1 MPDEKKSD
9 ITTDAPAVIDDIVTD
24 APAAIDDP
32 AGDLRSLI
40 EAEAE
45 EQDIW
50 QGVSSDV
57 TDDIVID
64 ASAVADDIVTES
76 PAVIDDV
83 LPGGPRKMHN
93 LGPDPVW
100 VETKTQ
106 LALELASR
114 GLVQDV
120 RDRHAADD
128 KSPWATR
135 TRLRPGAVD
144 PFMPLDQQA
153 PPAAETTLPASTG
166 SSTRTT
172 ATLGET
178 RASVEAMHLSLD
190 QLRLIRE
197 YTRMLG
203 DAHLDSWLYC
213 KRCLDP
219 GNLEASR
226 CQVHVRL
233 DTVLI
238 ICSCCLRFGNGA
250 TALSSRLDVPTAPFL
265 EFAIQPTEVAF
276 PLSVAQLFRR
286 FDTAVLMPLLLK
298 EALRCTRCL
307 EAGRPDGTSSPVT
320 STLLDIRCRCQHRV
334 YRGAIG

>member
-1 MPDEKKSD
+1 MPDEKK
-9 ITTDAPAVIDDIVTD
+9 DDIVTD
-24 APAAIDDP
+24 APAM
-32 AGDLRSLI
+32 
-40 EAEAE
+40 
-45 EQDIW
+45 
-50 QGVSSDV
+50 
-57 TDDIVID
+57 
-64 ASAVADDIVTES
+64 
-76 PAVIDDV
+76 IDDV
-83 LPGGPRKMHN
+83 LPGGPRLMHN

-144 PFMPLDQQA
+144 PFLPAAQQA
-153 PPAAETTLPASTG
+153 PPAAEITLPASTETPG
-166 SSTRTT
+166 RTT
-172 ATLGET
+172 ATLGEART
-178 RASVEAMHLSLD
+178 AVDAVQLSLT

-219 GNLEASR
+219 EHLEASR
-226 CQVHVRL
+226 CLVHVRL
-233 DTVLI
+233 DSVMI
-238 ICSCCLRFGNGA
+238 ICSCCLRFGSGA
-250 TALSSRLDVPTAPFL
+250 TALCPRLDVPTAPFL
-265 EFAIQPTEVAF
+265 EFAIQPTEVTF
-276 PLSVAQLFRR
+276 PLSVAELFRR
-286 FDTAVLMPLLLK
+286 FDTAVLAPLSLA

-307 EAGRPDGTSSPVT
+307 EAGRQDGTSSPVT
-320 STLLDIRCRCQHRV
+320 STLLDIRCRCQHRI